1 MDLLSLK
8 EINDCFL
15 NYKDLR
21 SVKRFLS
28 SRSLTFVKLGRNY
41 FVKKSDF
48 EEMIKGITEVIIF
61 PEASPTPSFNEKE
74 IKIYDRL
81 KRKIDRQTSQDLT
94 KVKSLL

>member
-8 EINDCFL
+8 EINDRFL

-41 FVKKSDF
+41 FVQKSAF
-48 EEMIKGITEVIIF
+48 EEVINGIAEVITS
-61 PEASPTPSFNEKE
+61 PEATPTRSFNENE
-74 IKIYDRL
+74 QKIYDRL